1 MISLSYGS
9 YCWFSIAAGA
19 KGHQL
24 WCWCRCNIIPI
35 ASMLKWWCW
44 FQAPGFGWWLYLHE
58 CLLHTF
64 LYMLYAYD
72 YLSKSRIARTLTK
85 YRSEGSNWWSLW
97 VAWSENLTVCC
108 ENLISLVEMDRN
120 RINGAFHGLLDYEME
135 YVSVME
141 SKWLD
146 VFFSHIYIIIYIY
159 LLYKYIHI
167 L

>member
-1 MISLSYGS
+1 
-9 YCWFSIAAGA
+9 
-19 KGHQL
+19 
-24 WCWCRCNIIPI
+24 
-35 ASMLKWWCW
+35 
-44 FQAPGFGWWLYLHE
+44 
-58 CLLHTF
+58 
-64 LYMLYAYD
+64 MLYAYD

-108 ENLISLVEMDRN
+108 DYMISLVEMDRN

-146 VFFSHIYIIIYIY
+146 VFFSHIYIIQVYSY
-159 LLYKYIHI
+159 TVGSQQKPGCRLF
-167 L
+167 

>member
-1 MISLSYGS
+1 MML
-9 YCWFSIAAGA
+9 
-19 KGHQL
+19 
-24 WCWCRCNIIPI
+24 IPSAWI
-35 ASMLKWWCW
+35 R
-44 FQAPGFGWWLYLHE
+44 WWLFLHE
-58 CLLHTF
+58 CLFHTF

-108 ENLISLVEMDRN
+108 ENMISLVEMDRN

-146 VFFSHIYIIIYIY
+146 VFFSHIYIYIYIIQVY
-159 LLYKYIHI
+159 SYTVGSQQKPGCRLFWQLEHSSNRWNCTSMKSFCHSYM
-167 L
+167 